1 MLQRQNNYKA
11 LLILRSIN
19 ELSVIYFLRIHVV
32 VEEPVLCH
40 LFPLRS
46 GHAVIA
52 VRIDGDASARSE
64 LAPHFDILG
73 IHELYQVLHD
83 YVYAVFMEIAVIAE

>member
-1 MLQRQNNYKA
+1 M
-11 LLILRSIN
+11 
-19 ELSVIYFLRIHVV
+19 

-52 VRIDGDASARSE
+52 VRIDGNASARSK
-64 LAPHFDILG
+64 LSPHFNILR

-83 YVYAVFMEIAVIAE
+83 YVYAVFMEVAVITE